1 MNGIE
6 TTGWIGII
14 SVLLLIL
21 CFYFTLTFI
30 EELQK
35 GDERIIKQSK
45 MSAIICLGLAL
56 IIPIV
61 YNLIF

>member
-1 MNGIE
+1 MNSIA
-6 TTGWIGII
+6 GWIGIV
-14 SVLLLIL
+14 SVLLLTI

-35 GDERIIKQSK
+35 GDERIIRQSK
-45 MSAIICLGLAL
+45 IAAIISLGLAL

-61 YNLIF
+61 YILMF

>member
-6 TTGWIGII
+6 TTDWIGVI
-14 SVLLLIL
+14 SVLLLTF

-30 EELQK
+30 EELKK

-45 MSAIICLGLAL
+45 ISAIICLGLAL

-61 YNLIF
+61 YNLVF